1 MYKDTFWRKA
11 RPGRTDPDAKK
22 ADMRKRCFLVLS
34 SGEAFPGRSFGGVP
48 RSASEFSAGA
58 ADERGTGEVVF
69 NTGMTGYHE
78 ILTDPSYTGQI
89 VTMTYPHAGNYGD
102 LDEWSE
108 VGPESLPRPNIKA
121 AGLAVRSLYEG
132 PAPAGR
138 IRLDEFMARHGIPGI
153 TELDTRRLTRLIR
166 DRGNPIGVIVAPENP
181 ETEALS
187 ASELEAVHRFL
198 ASVPPMEGRNLIGD
212 VGTAAAVTVNA
223 EGSPHIVLVD
233 CGVKANIMRELT
245 ALGAKVTIVPSTVTA
260 EAILSHRPDG
270 VLFSNGPGD
279 PAVLSHP
286 ISVAKKLIGRR
297 PVFGIC
303 LGHQL
308 ISIALGGTTYKLPF
322 GHHGLN
328 HPVRDM
334 RTGRVIVT
342 SQNHG
347 FAVDE
352 STLPADVE
360 VWFRNANDGSNEGI
374 RHRTL
379 PVLTAQFHPEAAPGP
394 ADSTWIFREF
404 LEAIP
409 SRTPSAAAERRP

>member
-1 MYKDTFWRKA
+1 
-11 RPGRTDPDAKK
+11 
-22 ADMRKRCFLVLS
+22 MRKQCFLVLA
-34 SGEAFPGRSFGGVP
+34 SGEVFPGRSFGGAP
-48 RSASEFSAGA
+48 RAVSGLDDGA

-89 VTMTYPHAGNYGD
+89 VTLTYPHAGNYGD
-102 LDEWSE
+102 LDGWSE
-108 VGPESLPRPNIKA
+108 VGPESVSRPQIKA

-132 PAPAGR
+132 PVPAGR
-138 IRLDEFMARHGIPGI
+138 MRLDEFMARHGIPGI

-166 DRGNPIGVIVAPENP
+166 DRGNPTGIIVAPANP
-181 ETEALS
+181 DADELS
-187 ASELEAVHRFL
+187 ASEREAVCEFL
-198 ASVPPMEGRNLIGD
+198 RSVPPMEGRNLIGD
-212 VGTAAAVTVNA
+212 VGTTASVTVNP

-233 CGVKANIMRELT
+233 CGVKGNIVRELQ
-245 ALGAKVTIVPSTVTA
+245 ALGAKITIVSSTVTS
-260 EAILSHRPDG
+260 EEILSHRPDG

-279 PAVLSHP
+279 PAVLAHP
-286 ISVAKKLIGRR
+286 ISVIKKLIGRR

-308 ISIALGGTTYKLPF
+308 IAIALGASTYKLAF

-352 STLPADVE
+352 STLPKDAE

-394 ADSTWIFREF
+394 ADSAWIFREF

-409 SRTPSAAAERRP
+409 SRAPAGAADRRS